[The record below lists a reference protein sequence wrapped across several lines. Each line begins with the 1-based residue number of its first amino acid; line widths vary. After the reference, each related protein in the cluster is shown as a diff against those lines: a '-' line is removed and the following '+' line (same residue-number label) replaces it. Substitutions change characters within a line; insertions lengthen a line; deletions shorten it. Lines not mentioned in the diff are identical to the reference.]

1 LNFYYFVNGLTFI
14 FYRTFKATYM
24 LASKRFLIFSIL
36 AGALLIGCKKD
47 DVTPPKPPVAN
58 AGNDQ
63 NIQLPATSFT
73 LSGSGATPQGSI
85 KNYTWTRVSGPDNPL
100 IDNASS
106 ATTSVS
112 AFSAGTYVFQLEVTN
127 DAGLS
132 ATDEV
137 TITVIAESAATPV
150 ANAGADQTVQLPE
163 SFFVLSGSATTEK
176 GNISGYNWTQVSGP
190 NSSTIN
196 NASSATTSV
205 TGFVGGTYSFQL
217 EVTNSFGLTAK
228 DTVIINI
235 IGLQSVTLQPS
246 NNLEDEANLAVIA
259 GSNATSHDKD
269 LDAGAW
275 TFNGD
280 PGYIRGIF
288 KFDLSG
294 IPANATIVS
303 AKLTLYS
310 IPDPT
315 NGDLVHANSINT
327 GNSNAMYIRRIN
339 SSWNG
344 NTVTWQTQPTTTT
357 TDQILI
363 PHTDQPF
370 LDLTDV
376 DVKALIE
383 AMRTNG
389 NYGFM
394 LMLQSETI
402 YSIRQFCSPTH
413 ADAAKHPKL
422 VIEYQ

>member
-1 LNFYYFVNGLTFI
+1 MRASRHFLTF
-14 FYRTFKATYM
+14 
-24 LASKRFLIFSIL
+24 LIVGSLF
-36 AGALLIGCKKD
+36 IGCKKD
-47 DVTPPKPPVAN
+47 DVKPPEPPVAN

-63 NIQLPATSFT
+63 NIQLPASSFT
-73 LSGSGATPQGSI
+73 LSGSGTTPQGSI
-85 KNYTWTRVSGPDNPL
+85 TNYTWTRVSGPDNPL
-100 IDNASS
+100 INNASS

-112 AFSAGTYVFQLEVTN
+112 GFSAGTYVFQLQVTN

-137 TITVIAESAATPV
+137 SITVIAESASAPV
-150 ANAGADQTVQLPE
+150 ANAGADQIIQLPE
-163 SFFVLSGSATTEK
+163 SFFVLSGSGTTEK
-176 GNISGYNWTQVSGP
+176 GNITDYAWTQVSGP
-190 NSSTIN
+190 NTSAIN

-205 TGFVGGTYSFQL
+205 TGFVAGTYSFQL

-228 DTVIINI
+228 DTVIINV
-235 IGLQSVTLQPS
+235 IGTQTVTLQPS
-246 NNLEDEANLAVIA
+246 NNAADEANIA
-259 GSNATSHDKD
+259 IIGSGNATSHEKD

-275 TFNGD
+275 TFNG
-280 PGYIRGIF
+280 PTGYIRGAF
-288 KFDLSG
+288 KFDLSS
-294 IPANATIVS
+294 IPANATIIS

-315 NGDLVHANSINT
+315 NGDLVNANSGSN
-327 GNSNAMYIRRIN
+327 NAMYIRRIT

-357 TDQILI
+357 TDQILV
-363 PHTDQPF
+363 PHTNQPF

-376 DVKALIE
+376 DVASQID

-394 LMLQSETI
+394 LILQNETI
-402 YSIRQFCSPTH
+402 YTIRQFCSPFH
-413 ADAAKHPKL
+413 ADASKHPKL

>member
-1 LNFYYFVNGLTFI
+1 MRASSYFLTFLMVGSL
-14 FYRTFKATYM
+14 F
-24 LASKRFLIFSIL
+24 
-36 AGALLIGCKKD
+36 IGCKKD
-47 DVTPPKPPVAN
+47 DVKPPEPPVAN

-63 NIQLPATSFT
+63 NIQLPASSFT
-73 LSGSGATPQGSI
+73 LSGSGTTPQGSI
-85 KNYTWTRVSGPDNPL
+85 ANYTWTRVSGPDNPL
-100 IDNASS
+100 INNASS

-112 AFSAGTYVFQLEVTN
+112 GFSAGTYVFQLEVTN

-137 TITVIAESAATPV
+137 SITVIGESASAPV

-163 SFFVLSGSATTEK
+163 SFFVLSGSGTTEK
-176 GNISGYNWTQVSGP
+176 GNITGYSWTQVSGP
-190 NSSTIN
+190 NTSTIN

-205 TGFVGGTYSFQL
+205 TAFVAGTYSFQL

-228 DTVIINI
+228 DTVIINV
-235 IGLQSVTLQPS
+235 IGTQTLTLQPS
-246 NNLEDEANLAVIA
+246 NLAADEANVAII
-259 GSNATSHDKD
+259 GNTNATSHDKD
-269 LDAGAW
+269 IDAGAW
-275 TFNGD
+275 TFNGTA
-280 PGYIRGIF
+280 GYIRGIF

-327 GNSNAMYIRRIN
+327 GTSNAMYIRRVS
-339 SSWNG
+339 SSWDG
-344 NTVTWQTQPTTTT
+344 NTITWQTQPTTATA
-357 TDQILI
+357 DQILI

-370 LDLTDV
+370 LDLTDI
-376 DVKALIE
+376 DVKSQID
-383 AMRTNG
+383 AMRTNC

-394 LMLQSETI
+394 LNLQSETI
-402 YSIRQFCSPTH
+402 YTIRQFCSPFH
-413 ADAAKHPKL
+413 PDASKHPKL

>member
-1 LNFYYFVNGLTFI
+1 
-14 FYRTFKATYM
+14 M
-24 LASKRFLIFSIL
+24 LATRRLIIFSTL
-36 AGALLIGCKKD
+36 VALFIGCKKD
-47 DVTPPKPPVAN
+47 DVTTPEPPVAN

-63 NIQLPATSFT
+63 NIQLPASSFT
-73 LSGSGATPQGSI
+73 LSGSGTTPQGSI
-85 KNYTWTRVSGPDNPL
+85 NNYTWTRVSGPDNPV
-100 IDNASS
+100 INNASS

-112 AFSAGTYVFQLEVTN
+112 GFSAGTYVFQLQVTN

-137 TITVIAESAATPV
+137 TITVIAESASAPV

-163 SFFVLSGSATTEK
+163 SFFVLSGSGTTEK
-176 GNISGYNWTQVSGP
+176 GTITTYNWTQVSGP
-190 NSSTIN
+190 NASTIN
-196 NASSATTSV
+196 NAGSATTSV
-205 TGFVGGTYSFQL
+205 TGFIGGTYSYQL

-228 DTVIINI
+228 DTVVINV
-235 IGLQSVTLQPS
+235 IGLQKLTLQPS
-246 NNLEDEANLAVIA
+246 NNLADEANIA
-259 GSNATSHDKD
+259 IIGSTNATSHDKD

-275 TFNGD
+275 TFNGVT
-280 PGYIRGIF
+280 GYIRGSF

-294 IPANATIVS
+294 IPANATIIS

-310 IPDPT
+310 IHDPT
-315 NGDLVHANSINT
+315 NGDLVNANSGTN
-327 GNSNAMYIRRIN
+327 NAMYIRRITSN
-339 SSWNG
+339 WDG

-370 LDLTDV
+370 LDLTDL
-376 DVKALIE
+376 DVKSLIE

-394 LMLQSETI
+394 LTLQNETI
-402 YSIRQFCSPTH
+402 YTIRQFVSPTH
-413 ADAAKHPKL
+413 ADASKHPKL